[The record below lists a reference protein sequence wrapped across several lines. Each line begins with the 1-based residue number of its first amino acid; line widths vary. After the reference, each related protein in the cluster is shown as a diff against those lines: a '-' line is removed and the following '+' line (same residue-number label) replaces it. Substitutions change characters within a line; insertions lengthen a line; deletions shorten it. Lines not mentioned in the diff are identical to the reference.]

1 MKAMVSIDL
10 ATMRSFLPVTAATSL
25 IVLAALLIG
34 MQNITAPLAAVCA
47 MVPLLC
53 LVSLGTYDEYNDW
66 GRFRLAMPLS
76 RANVVL
82 GRYASLLVVMAAT
95 LAAVVVVGLAVAD
108 IASLVPGDFAA
119 KLSDCSPIVIA
130 SVAAM
135 ALTCAVVGCAVTLP
149 LCMRFGMTNAVR
161 FVPVFVAML
170 VALLLAVV
178 GSSIDP
184 SESVRMGVRLVQ
196 WIEASET
203 NALIGAGCILAVGLV
218 LYAVSAVVAIRLYA
232 SREL

>member
-1 MKAMVSIDL
+1 MKAMISIDL
-10 ATMRSFLPVTAATSL
+10 TTMKSFLPATAATSL
-25 IVLAALLIG
+25 VVLAALLIG
-34 MQNITAPLAAVCA
+34 MQSITAPLAAVCA
-47 MVPLLC
+47 MMPLLC

-76 RANVVL
+76 RTHVVL

-95 LAAVVVVGLAVAD
+95 LVAVIVAGLAVAG

-119 KLSDCSPIVIA
+119 KLSDCSPIIIA
-130 SVAAM
+130 SAAAM
-135 ALTCAVVGCAVTLP
+135 ALSCAVVGCAVTLP

-161 FVPVFVAML
+161 FVPVFVAIL
-170 VALLLAVV
+170 VALLLAAA

-203 NALIGAGCILAVGLV
+203 NALIGAGCILAASLV
-218 LYAVSAVVAIRLYA
+218 LYAISALAAIRLYA
-232 SREL
+232 HREL